1 MKRLWL
7 SLLLVIVS
15 LVLID
20 AGFAVLRWWAIDS
33 CQDRGL
39 HFDDRRQA
47 CSDNDGSAALQ
58 WWSANQTQVRSLRT
72 FALAGFFTF
81 SVVLIRRNRAAT

>member
-7 SLLLVIVS
+7 SLLLVIIS
-15 LVLID
+15 LVLMD
-20 AGFAVLRWWAIDS
+20 AGFSVLRWWAIDS

-39 HFDDRRQA
+39 QFDYSRQA
-47 CSDNDGSAALQ
+47 CSDKDSSTALL
-58 WWSANQTQVRSLRT
+58 WWSANQTPVRSLRT